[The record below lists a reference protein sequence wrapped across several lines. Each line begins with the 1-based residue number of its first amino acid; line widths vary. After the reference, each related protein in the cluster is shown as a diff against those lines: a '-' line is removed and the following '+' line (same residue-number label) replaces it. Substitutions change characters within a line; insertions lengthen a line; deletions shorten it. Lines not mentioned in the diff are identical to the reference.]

1 MDTHKQQDN
10 SVCFAEVLKNPGSPT
25 QYYNKNTTDSRIM
38 IYWQGAK
45 IYLPDNFQ
53 PELLLKVLRVIKQ
66 L

>member
-25 QYYNKNTTDSRIM
+25 QYYNKNTIDSRIM

-45 IYLPDNFQ
+45 IYLPDCC
-53 PELLLKVLRVIKQ
+53 
-66 L
+66 